1 MENNVNEDQ
10 NDLSIREFNFTSLTK
25 KSLIFS
31 LLCIV
36 LFYIVL
42 FFIIIVPVI
51 K

>member
-10 NDLSIREFNFTSLTK
+10 NELSIRENNFTSLTK
-25 KSLIFS
+25 KTLIFS

-36 LFYIVL
+36 LFYIGL
-42 FFIIIVPVI
+42 FLLIFPVF